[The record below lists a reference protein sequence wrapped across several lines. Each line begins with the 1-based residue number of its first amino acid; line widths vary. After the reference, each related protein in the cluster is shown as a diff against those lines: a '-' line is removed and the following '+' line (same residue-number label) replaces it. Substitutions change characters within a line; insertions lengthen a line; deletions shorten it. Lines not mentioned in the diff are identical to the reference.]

1 MIICSQQPD
10 LNTHCRRHL
19 QQVNPLGRDHKVS
32 ECFNHQ
38 EVGLARL
45 SWEMGEG
52 QILIFLCQVGEVEVV
67 ELVVGV
73 SHCFG
78 RGSQSF
84 VSLFGLPLS

>member
-10 LNTHCRRHL
+10 LNKHYLRQL
-19 QQVNPLGRDHKVS
+19 QQVNPLGRDHKGL
-32 ECFNHQ
+32 ECFHKG
-38 EVGLARL
+38 VGLARL
-45 SWEMGEG
+45 YWEMEEG